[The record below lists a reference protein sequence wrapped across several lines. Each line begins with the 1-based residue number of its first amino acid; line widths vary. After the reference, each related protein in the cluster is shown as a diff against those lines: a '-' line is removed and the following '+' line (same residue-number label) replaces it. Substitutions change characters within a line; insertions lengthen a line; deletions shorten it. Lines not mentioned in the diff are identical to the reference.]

1 MQFEVMVLVETDEPP
16 EYLLNE
22 IISALEFDHRA
33 TVSALA
39 VLIDGNQVAIY
50 DSKEQ
55 K

>member
-1 MQFEVMVLVETDEPP
+1 MQFEVMVIVDTEEPP
-16 EYLLNE
+16 EHLLNE

-33 TVSALA
+33 TVAALV
-39 VLIDGNQVAIY
+39 VLFDGNQVALY

>member
-1 MQFEVMVLVETDEPP
+1 MVIVETDEPP
-16 EYLLNE
+16 EHLLNE

-33 TVSALA
+33 IVLALA
-39 VLIDGNQVAIY
+39 VLFDGNEVAIF